1 MGIPR
6 ARGFIEQAGQ
16 AGIRRIVFTG
26 GEPLLHPRDIRI
38 LIRHAAGEGIESA
51 LITNGAWASSRT
63 QTKEYLS
70 DLKQTGLRSITLST
84 DRYHLLEVSQERL
97 KMVLDVAGDLGI
109 RTFVKIARLADD
121 PVAEGLSR
129 SLGSDSTRVCVQE
142 ISPVGRGNSLR
153 RAVRLR
159 SPSAFSRP
167 GCRTPPLLLPDGS
180 LLTCCNL
187 PARDM
192 RPTDCPFVL
201 GNAEEVSLQ
210 LLLKRRSGDSVLTL
224 LRHFGPGT
232 LLDLLE
238 RREPGF
244 SEQHP
249 ALYHSGCDLCFHV
262 FCRMP
267 DKRLL
272 YATLGQ
278 RSGEHEQA
286 LGGPS

>member
-51 LITNGAWASSRT
+51 LITNGAWASSRIR
-63 QTKEYLS
+63 TKEYLS
-70 DLKQTGLRSITLST
+70 DLKQSGLQSVTLST
-84 DRYHLLEVSQERL
+84 DRYHLLEVAVERL
-97 KMVLDVAGDLGI
+97 EMVLDVAGDLGI
-109 RTFVKIARLADD
+109 RTVVKIARLAHD

-142 ISPVGRGNSLR
+142 IAPLGRGDSLR

-159 SPSAFSRP
+159 SASAFSGP
-167 GCRTPPLLLPDGS
+167 GCRTPSVLLPDGS
-180 LLTCCNL
+180 LLACCNL

-192 RPTDCPFVL
+192 RPTDYPFVL
-201 GNAEEVSLQ
+201 GNAEELPLQ
-210 LLLKRRSGDSVLTL
+210 LLLQRRFRDSVLTL
-224 LRHFGPGT
+224 LRRFGPGT

-244 SEQHP
+244 SRQHP
-249 ALYHSGCDLCFHV
+249 ALYHSRCDFCFHV

-267 DKRLL
+267 DKGFL
-272 YATLGQ
+272 YAALGQ
-278 RSGEHEQA
+278 QSGEHE
-286 LGGPS
+286 PP